1 MPETAIGFF
10 PDVGGTYFLNQLSY
24 DAGKWL
30 GICGEPV
37 TGFEAVTVG
46 LATHCVPS
54 LQWSTLTDAIEQQ
67 GRTALNS
74 VLPTITRSADD
85 TEFKKL
91 LEKRCDWFSV
101 ATHEELVATLKSS
114 AESRADTPSG
124 TDASKLLGR
133 VSVMSPH
140 AMNLTRQ
147 LLKEAQNL
155 DLAACLQL
163 ELKAGEQAVRHPDFV
178 EGIRAVLV
186 DKEPAQ
192 WTS

>member
-1 MPETAIGFF
+1 MSCNSSSKMGLSVHGDVMIVSETTRLAMPETAIGFF

-114 AESRADTPSG
+114 AESRADTP
-124 TDASKLLGR
+124 
-133 VSVMSPH
+133 
-140 AMNLTRQ
+140 
-147 LLKEAQNL
+147 QNL